1 MITPFA
7 ATSALSVRS
16 PSVGGQSIMMYW
28 YRCTMSGVSL
38 SRSAIS
44 RPIAL
49 KSSTSADESSSVA
62 GATSRF
68 FVFVG
73 RMIDA
78 SLRSG
83 SISTLAMFFSTVFR
97 SMPSPTVRF
106 ACGSR
111 SRQRTRCPSDAN
123 APPRL
128 MVHVVLPTPP
138 FWLATAMIVPTRF
151 LPSFPSP
158 VTTRTCGS
166 GARDSPRGARLSIA
180 RVLQRQRRD
189 SDNWFGELVQLATNG
204 GPLHVAPPPYHRR
217 GGARRDTHGPVV
229 GRLCEQART
238 AALLGPVAQRS
249 RAADS

>member
-7 ATSALSVRS
+7 ATSAFSVRR
-16 PSVGGQSIMMYW
+16 PSVGGQSI
-28 YRCTMSGVSL
+28 
-38 SRSAIS
+38 
-44 RPIAL
+44 
-49 KSSTSADESSSVA
+49 
-62 GATSRF
+62 
-68 FVFVG
+68 
-73 RMIDA
+73 RM
-78 SLRSG
+78 
-83 SISTLAMFFSTVFR
+83 LAMFFPTVFR

-128 MVHVVLPTPP
+128 IVHVVLPTPP

-166 GARDSPRGARLSIA
+166 GARDSPRGARPSIA

-189 SDNWFGELVQLATNG
+189 SENWFASLTAEAIVACSVRQLPCSSAS
-204 GPLHVAPPPYHRR
+204 
-217 GGARRDTHGPVV
+217 RDS
-229 GRLCEQART
+229 
-238 AALLGPVAQRS
+238 S
-249 RAADS
+249 RAQCACVVENGKRTCPARSSVAERRTHNLLVAGSIPAGPTCRLPSGTGRQSLVEHTFEELFWLVVDNGKPAGFEAE